1 MNPGPDSRDELKA
14 RALRYLVRREHSRD
28 ELARKL
34 APYAESTEILEGLLR
49 ELESSKQLSDE
60 RFAEARTRQLAR
72 KYGAARI
79 RQDLKEKGVEV
90 ALVERVS
97 AQGEL
102 ERARAILQRK
112 YRDAATT
119 REQRAKR
126 ARFLQ
131 ARGFSYDTIRALGLS
146 GSTNFSEG

>member
-1 MNPGPDSRDELKA
+1 M
-14 RALRYLVRREHSRD
+14 RYLVRREHSRD

-34 APYAESTEILEGLLR
+34 APHAESTEILEGTLNW
-49 ELESSKQLSDE
+49 LESTKRLSNQ
-60 RFAEARTRQLAR
+60 RFAELRAHILAR

-79 RQDLKEKGVEV
+79 RQDLKEKGVEA

-97 AQGEL
+97 AEGEL

-112 YRDAATT
+112 YREAATT
-119 REQRAKR
+119 REERAKR

-131 ARGFSYDTIRALGLS
+131 GRGFSYDTIRALGLS